1 MQTLAVEATGL
12 LMQYRMNSTLVQAD
26 RTATSALAQ
35 VATARRLVSML
46 KLAAIVQMLKLL
58 TASLVINVVNML
70 VELTL
75 ELRIRSH
82 QGLITFSSERD

>member
-1 MQTLAVEATGL
+1 MQTLVVEATGL
-12 LMQYRMNSTLVQAD
+12 LMQYRMNSTLVPAD
-26 RTATSALAQ
+26 RTATSALVQ

-46 KLAAIVQMLKLL
+46 KLAAIVQRLKLL

-82 QGLITFSSERD
+82 QEMITFSFEKD